1 VPPAGQAEHKIQ
13 SGAGGLTLALRP
25 TPKRLG
31 DVKGAWCPAAL
42 AVSFKLETDPALLMP
57 KAAAAV
63 ARRPPHPPPHPPPR
77 HPLPHLPRPLSACA
91 ARASRRRP

>member
-1 VPPAGQAEHKIQ
+1 MATGLRPAGASALVYLAAAVSDYHVPPAEQAEHKIQ

-31 DVKGAWCPAAL
+31 DVKGTWCPAGM
-42 AVSFKLETDPALLMP
+42 AVSFKLETDAALLMP

-63 ARRPPHPPPHPPPR
+63 AR
-77 HPLPHLPRPLSACA
+77 
-91 ARASRRRP
+91 